1 MAETAVEVKR
11 QERAAPP
18 APMGPP
24 AMDMWQS
31 FRTEMDRLFDQFW
44 RGGFALPSLR
54 RMFEPAPLGR
64 YEAGFGF
71 AAPAVDVVEDDK
83 AFRITA
89 ELPGLGEKDI
99 DITISGD
106 MLTIK
111 GEKREEKEEKGRNYY
126 VSERR
131 FGSFQRSFTL
141 PEGVDRDKIEAK
153 FQNGVLT
160 LTLPKTPEA
169 VKQQKKIE
177 VKAK

>member
-1 MAETAVEVKR
+1 MAETAVEVKKH
-11 QERAAPP
+11 ERAAPP

-24 AMDMWQS
+24 SLDPWRS
-31 FRTEMDRLFDQFW
+31 FRREMDRLFDQVW
-44 RGGFALPSLR
+44 PGGFAFPSLR
-54 RMFEPAPLGR
+54 RAFEPAMDL
-64 YEAGFGF
+64 
-71 AAPAVDVVEDDK
+71 VEDDR

-89 ELPGLGEKDI
+89 ELPGLSEKDI
-99 DITISGD
+99 DVTISGD

-111 GEKREEKEEKGRNYY
+111 GEKREEREEKGRNYY

-153 FQNGVLT
+153 FQDGVLT

-177 VKAK
+177 VKAQ